1 MACLN
6 TLKQEIRSVER
17 VFHKT
22 HERFQVVSAS
32 VDELSC
38 RFICKGGKK
47 HDITAN
53 ITETYPHMPPVW
65 FADSEDCSITGAVER
80 LSSTT
85 GLDNH
90 VINQVGILVRSLCK
104 VQGLPEPTPELEKL
118 SLALDMGSGDAKLGS
133 PSNSTS
139 NASGSASASTNGNGS
154 SDAEM
159 DIDYDFDEDCD
170 DDDDDEDNNE
180 EEDEEEDLHLELED
194 ETANKNKEKEG
205 LDSEHLAT
213 LERLKANQRQ
223 DYLQGTVTGSVQASD
238 RLMKELRDIYRSD
251 TFKKGIY
258 SIDLIN
264 DSLYEWKIKLK
275 GVDKDSPLYAD
286 LMTLKEREGK
296 DFIELNMLFKENY
309 PFEPPFVRVVH
320 PLMSGGY
327 VLLGGAI
334 CMELLTKQGWSSAY
348 TIEAVIM
355 QIAATFVKG
364 KARIQF
370 GGNKVSA
377 SSGQY
382 SLARAQQS
390 YKSLV
395 QIHEKNGWY
404 TPPKA
409 DG

>member
-1 MACLN
+1 L
-6 TLKQEIRSVER
+6 
-17 VFHKT
+17 
-22 HERFQVVSAS
+22 
-32 VDELSC
+32 
-38 RFICKGGKK
+38 
-47 HDITAN
+47 
-53 ITETYPHMPPVW
+53 
-65 FADSEDCSITGAVER
+65 
-80 LSSTT
+80 
-85 GLDNH
+85 
-90 VINQVGILVRSLCK
+90 
-104 VQGLPEPTPELEKL
+104 
-118 SLALDMGSGDAKLGS
+118 
-133 PSNSTS
+133 
-139 NASGSASASTNGNGS
+139 
-154 SDAEM
+154 
-159 DIDYDFDEDCD
+159 
-170 DDDDDEDNNE
+170 
-180 EEDEEEDLHLELED
+180 
-194 ETANKNKEKEG
+194 
-205 LDSEHLAT
+205 EHLAT

-251 TFKKGIY
+251 TFKEGIY

-275 GVDKDSPLYAD
+275 GVDKDSPLAGD
-286 LMTLKEREGK
+286 LTTLKEREGK

-320 PLMSGGY
+320 PLLSGGY

-370 GGNKVSA
+370 GGNKV
-377 SSGQY
+377 GQY